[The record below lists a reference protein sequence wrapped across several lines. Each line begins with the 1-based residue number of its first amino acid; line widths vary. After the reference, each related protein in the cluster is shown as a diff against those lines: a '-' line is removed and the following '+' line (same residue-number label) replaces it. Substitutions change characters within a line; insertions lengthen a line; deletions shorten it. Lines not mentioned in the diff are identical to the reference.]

1 MGDKAELQRDY
12 AKYKKRAKSAKS
24 MSVRMMYI
32 SMALTLRA
40 ELRN

>member
-1 MGDKAELQRDY
+1 MENKAELQRDY
-12 AKYKKRAKSAKS
+12 AEYKKRAKSAKS

-40 ELRN
+40 ELRT

>member
-1 MGDKAELQRDY
+1 MENKAELQRNY
-12 AKYKKRAKSAKS
+12 VEYKKRAKSAES

-40 ELRN
+40 ELRA